1 MQGAEVTCGRGNRA
15 VVVTDRCCFLCV
27 FLCVCVC
34 GSVYMSIQMSVGLSG
49 CLSDYLFVVSIYV
62 SRVNLFYFITVFQ
75 LY

>member
-1 MQGAEVTCGRGNRA
+1 MQGAEVTYGRGNRA

-49 CLSDYLFVVSIYV
+49 CLSV
-62 SRVNLFYFITVFQ
+62 
-75 LY
+75 

>member
-1 MQGAEVTCGRGNRA
+1 M
-15 VVVTDRCCFLCV
+15 VVMDRCCFLCV

-49 CLSDYLFVVSIYV
+49 CLCLSDYLFVVSIYV
-62 SRVNLFYFITVFQ
+62 SCVNLFYFITVFQ